1 MPTYLITYY
10 GAGDPPAS
18 AEAREQ
24 MMAAFGAWVASVGD
38 RMVDPGTPLGAAKTV
53 SPEGVSDGG
62 PGVAIGGYSL
72 VRADN
77 LDEAVGLVKSHPFV
91 GRGGSLQVS
100 EAAAP

>member
-10 GAGDPPAS
+10 GGGGPPAS

-38 RMVDPGTPLGAAKTV
+38 HMIDPGAPLGTSKIVA
-53 SPEGVSDGG
+53 SEGVTDAQ
-62 PGVAIGGYSL
+62 PGAAVGGYSL
-72 VRADN
+72 ISAAD
-77 LDEAVGLVKSHPFV
+77 LDTAVGLVKNHPFV

-100 EAAAP
+100 EAVAP